1 MRPVYKTILKIRERE
16 KKERQIAFAEAEAE
30 RLRQEKELE
39 AQKARLLEEQKKEHD
54 TAGMVALSDLLNFQR
69 VIEIKSSETGLKK
82 QEEVT
87 EESRLEMLEAQLEF
101 RVMEEVIASMEEK
114 EAKEIARKQEQQQD
128 EIGIQLWRRRQDED
142 E

>member
-39 AQKARLLEEQKKEHD
+39 AQKARLLEEQKKEHS

-69 VIEIKSSETGLKK
+69 VIEIQSSETGLKK
-82 QEEVT
+82 QEELT
-87 EESRLEMLEAQLEF
+87 EDSRLEMLEAQLEF

-128 EIGIQLWRRRQDED
+128 EIGIQLWRRRQSED

>member
-39 AQKARLLEEQKKEHD
+39 AQKARLLEEQKKEHS

-69 VIEIKSSETGLKK
+69 VIEIQSSETGLKK
-82 QEEVT
+82 QEELT
-87 EESRLEMLEAQLEF
+87 EDSRLEMLEAQLEF
-101 RVMEEVIASMEEK
+101 RVMEEVIASMEER

-128 EIGIQLWRRRQDED
+128 EIGIQLWRRRQSED